1 MNGCVKMKI
10 GEFAKYC
17 GTKISVLRHYDKEKL
32 LIPERID
39 IFTGYRYYSPLQKTI
54 FDRIN
59 ALKNAGFTLHEIRR
73 IISLSAT
80 EEEICDMF
88 ARKADELSNAMKY
101 LKEAEVIMSELNVI
115 FENDR
120 AKIKI
125 KQNDDMT
132 SMCLQLDSYIKN
144 ADCQRI
150 SQFSVCENE
159 ISCRVIKLG
168 EETESEDTILPF
180 VDDENV
186 VGKWEVVGNYAVRED
201 FDENIFKTMSFYGE
215 DVKHIYFLPDG
226 EKYWCFCWTKGY
238 FVVDG
243 YMINPI
249 YNPYKIIE
257 KGNDTYMLIS
267 LRENEAMRGGQ
278 PTILALR
285 QVDNSEYTPEMIAK
299 KDDIDKPFVNDEKII
314 GKWRAHS
321 FLGNKSEFPVDEE
334 DIDDLYFKE
343 IEFFTDGKCRCV
355 YEDDVFE
362 GDDKLSWTKNYLLR
376 KWNWSACEYEIRK
389 IDGTEYMIIE
399 WKSGDYRFGG
409 FDTNY
414 YVFVRA

>member
-1 MNGCVKMKI
+1 MKI

-39 IFTGYRYYSPLQKTI
+39 MFTGYRYYSPLQKMI
-54 FDRIN
+54 FDRIT

-73 IISLSAT
+73 IISFSAS
-80 EEEICDMF
+80 EKEIIEMF
-88 ARKADELSNAMKY
+88 ARKADELSTAMKF
-101 LKEAEVIMSELNVI
+101 LKEAEHIMSELNVI
-115 FENDR
+115 FENNC
-120 AKIKI
+120 AKIRV
-125 KQNDDMT
+125 NNSDDT
-132 SMCLQLDSYIKN
+132 ENLCLQLDSYIKN

-150 SQFSVCENE
+150 SKFSVNENE
-159 ISCRVIKLG
+159 IYCQVVKLG
-168 EETESEDTILPF
+168 DETQSEDSILPF
-180 VDDENV
+180 VDDNQV
-186 VGKWEVVGNYAVRED
+186 IGKWEVVGNYAVRED
-201 FDENIFKTMSFYGE
+201 FEEGIFSTMSFYGE
-215 DVKHIYFLPDG
+215 DVKYLYFLPGG

-243 YMINPI
+243 YRINPI
-249 YNPYKIIE
+249 YNPYEIVK
-257 KGNDTYMLIS
+257 KDDGVYMLIS
-267 LRENEAMRGGQ
+267 LRENEASRGGQ

-285 QVDNSEYTPEMIAK
+285 QVDNHEYTPEMIAK

-321 FLGNKSEFPVDEE
+321 FFGNKSEFPQPEE
-334 DIDDLYFKE
+334 DMEDLYFKE
-343 IEFFTDGKCRCV
+343 IEFFPDGKCRCA

-362 GDDKLSWTKNYLLR
+362 GEDTISWTKNYLLR

-389 IDGTEYMIIE
+389 VEGIEYMIIE

-414 YVFVRA
+414 YVFVRT

>member
-1 MNGCVKMKI
+1 MKI

-39 IFTGYRYYSPLQKTI
+39 MFTGYRYYSPLQKMI
-54 FDRIN
+54 FDRIT

-73 IISLSAT
+73 IISFSAS
-80 EEEICDMF
+80 ENEIIEMF
-88 ARKADELSNAMKY
+88 ARKADELSTAIKF
-101 LKEAEVIMSELNVI
+101 LKEAEHIMSELKVI
-115 FENDR
+115 FENNC
-120 AKIKI
+120 AKIRV
-125 KQNDDMT
+125 KQGDNIT
-132 SMCLQLDSYIKN
+132 NLCLQLDSYIKN

-150 SQFSVCENE
+150 SQFTFDENE
-159 ISCRVIKLG
+159 ISCHVVKLG
-168 EETESEDTILPF
+168 EETQSEDPILPF
-180 VDDENV
+180 VDDNQV

-201 FDENIFKTMSFYGE
+201 FEQGIFSTMSFYGE
-215 DVKHIYFLPDG
+215 DVKYIYFLPNG

-243 YMINPI
+243 YRINPI
-249 YNPYKIIE
+249 YNPYEIVNKDD
-257 KGNDTYMLIS
+257 GVYMLIS
-267 LRENEAMRGGQ
+267 LREFEAAKGGQ

-285 QVDNSEYTPEMIAK
+285 QVDNHEYTPEMIARR
-299 KDDIDKPFVNDEKII
+299 DDIDKPFINDERII
-314 GKWRAHS
+314 GKWRAYS
-321 FLGNKSEFPVDEE
+321 FIGNKLEFPQPEE
-334 DIDDLYFKE
+334 NIDDLYFKE
-343 IEFFTDGKCRCV
+343 IEFFSGGKCRCV
-355 YEDDVFE
+355 YEDAVFE

-376 KWNWSACEYEIRK
+376 KWNWSACEYEIR
-389 IDGTEYMIIE
+389 IHNDIEYMIIE

>member
-1 MNGCVKMKI
+1 MKI
-10 GEFAKYC
+10 GEFANYC
-17 GTKISVLRHYDKEKL
+17 GTKVSVLRHYDKEKL

-39 IFTGYRYYSPLQKTI
+39 NFTGYRYYSPLQKTI

-59 ALKNAGFTLHEIRR
+59 ALKNAGFTLHEIRK
-73 IISLSAT
+73 IISFSLS
-80 EEEICDMF
+80 EEEITQMF
-88 ARKADELSNAMKY
+88 ARKADELNNAIRF
-101 LKEAEVIMSELNVI
+101 LKEAEHIMSELNVI
-115 FENDR
+115 FEKDK
-120 AKIKI
+120 AKIRV
-125 KQNDDMT
+125 KQGDDIEKL
-132 SMCLQLDSYIKN
+132 CRQLDSYIKN

-150 SQFSVCENE
+150 SQFSVNENE
-159 ISCRVIKLG
+159 ISCRVVKLG
-168 EETESEDTILPF
+168 DETESEDPIMPF
-180 VDDENV
+180 IDDKQV
-186 VGKWEVVGNYAVRED
+186 IGKWEVIGNYAVRED
-201 FDENIFKTMSFYGE
+201 FYDNKFCTISFYGE
-215 DVKHIYFLPDG
+215 DVKYICFLPGG

-243 YMINPI
+243 YRINPI
-249 YNPYKIIE
+249 YNPYEIVK
-257 KGNDTYMLIS
+257 KDDNTYMLIS

-285 QVDNSEYTPEMIAK
+285 QVDNHEYTPDMIAR
-299 KDDIDKPFVNDEKII
+299 KDNINLPFVNDEEII

-321 FLGNKSEFPVDEE
+321 FLGNKSEFPQPEE

-343 IEFFTDGKCRCV
+343 IEFFPDGMCRCV

-389 IDGTEYMIIE
+389 VEDIEYMIIE

-414 YVFVRA
+414 YVFTRV

>member
-1 MNGCVKMKI
+1 MKI

-39 IFTGYRYYSPLQKTI
+39 MFTGYRYYSPLQKMI
-54 FDRIN
+54 FDRIT

-73 IISLSAT
+73 IISFSVS
-80 EEEICDMF
+80 EEEISTMF
-88 ARKADELSNAMKY
+88 ARKTDELSNAIKF
-101 LKEAEVIMSELNVI
+101 LKEAEHIMSELNVI
-115 FENDR
+115 FENNC
-120 AKIKI
+120 AKIRV
-125 KQNDDMT
+125 KQGDNKT
-132 SMCLQLDSYIKN
+132 NLCLQLDSYIKN

-150 SQFSVCENE
+150 SQFSVDENE
-159 ISCRVIKLG
+159 ISCQVVKLG
-168 EETESEDTILPF
+168 DDTQSEDMILPF
-180 VDDENV
+180 VGDNQV

-201 FDENIFKTMSFYGE
+201 FEEGIFSTMSFYGE
-215 DVKHIYFLPDG
+215 DVKYLYFLPGG

-243 YMINPI
+243 YRINPI
-249 YNPYKIIE
+249 YNPYEIVK
-257 KGNDTYMLIS
+257 KDDGVYMLIS
-267 LRENEAMRGGQ
+267 LRENEASRGGQ

-285 QVDNSEYTPEMIAK
+285 QVDNHEYTPEMIAK

-321 FLGNKSEFPVDEE
+321 FLGNKSEFPQPEE
-334 DIDDLYFKE
+334 DMEDLYFKE
-343 IEFFTDGKCRCV
+343 IQFFPDGKCRCA

-362 GDDKLSWTKNYLLR
+362 GEDTISWTKNYLLR

-389 IDGTEYMIIE
+389 VEGIEYMIIE

>member
-17 GTKISVLRHYDKEKL
+17 GTKISILRHYNKEKI

-39 IFTGYRYYSPLQKTI
+39 MFTGYRYYSPLQKTI
-54 FDRIN
+54 FERIT

-73 IISLSAT
+73 IISFSMS
-80 EEEICDMF
+80 EEEIIEMF
-88 ARKADELSNAMKY
+88 ARKTDELINAMKF
-101 LKEAEVIMSELNVI
+101 LKEAEYIMSELKVI

-120 AKIKI
+120 AKIRVKHG
-125 KQNDDMT
+125 DDRT
-132 SMCLQLDSYIKN
+132 NLCLQLDSYIKN

-150 SQFSVCENE
+150 SQFAVDENE
-159 ISCRVIKLG
+159 ISCEVIKLG
-168 EETESEDTILPF
+168 DETENKDAILPF
-180 VDDENV
+180 VDDNQV

-201 FDENIFKTMSFYGE
+201 FEQGIFSTMSFYGE
-215 DVKHIYFLPDG
+215 DVKYIYFLPHG
-226 EKYWCFCWTKGY
+226 EKYWCFSWTKGY
-238 FVVDG
+238 LIVDG
-243 YMINPI
+243 YEINPI
-249 YNPYKIIE
+249 YNPYEILNKDD
-257 KGNDTYMLIS
+257 KVYMLIS
-267 LRENEAMRGGQ
+267 LREFEASRGGQ

-343 IEFFTDGKCRCV
+343 IEYFPDGKCRCV

-362 GDDKLSWTKNYLLR
+362 GDDILSWTKNYLLR

>member
-1 MNGCVKMKI
+1 MKI

-39 IFTGYRYYSPLQKTI
+39 MFTGYRYYSPLQKTI

-73 IISLSAT
+73 IISFSAS
-80 EEEICDMF
+80 EEEISEMF
-88 ARKADELSNAMKY
+88 ARKTDELSNAMKF
-101 LKEAEVIMSELNVI
+101 LKEAEHIMSELKVI
-115 FENDR
+115 FENNC
-120 AKIKI
+120 AKIRVKQGDNKI
-125 KQNDDMT
+125 NL
-132 SMCLQLDSYIKN
+132 CLQLDSYIKN

-150 SQFSVCENE
+150 SQFSVDENE
-159 ISCRVIKLG
+159 ISCQVVKLG
-168 EETESEDTILPF
+168 DETQNEDPILPF
-180 VDDENV
+180 FDDNQV

-201 FDENIFKTMSFYGE
+201 FEEGIFSTMSFYGE
-215 DVKHIYFLPDG
+215 DVKYIYFLPGG

-243 YMINPI
+243 YRINPI
-249 YNPYKIIE
+249 YNPYEIVK
-257 KGNDTYMLIS
+257 KDDGVYMLIT
-267 LRENEAMRGGQ
+267 LRENEASRGGQ

-285 QVDNSEYTPEMIAK
+285 QVDNNEYTPEMIAK
-299 KDDIDKPFVNDEKII
+299 KDDIDKPFVNDERII

-321 FLGNKSEFPVDEE
+321 FLGNKSEFPQPEE
-334 DIDDLYFKE
+334 DMEDLYFKE
-343 IEFFTDGKCRCV
+343 IEFFPDGKCRCV
-355 YEDDVFE
+355 YEDDIFDGE
-362 GDDKLSWTKNYLLR
+362 DKISWTKDYLLR

-389 IDGTEYMIIE
+389 VEGIEYMIIE

>member
-1 MNGCVKMKI
+1 MKI

-17 GTKISVLRHYDKEKL
+17 GTKISVLRHYDREKI

-39 IFTGYRYYSPLQKTI
+39 TFTGYRYYSPLQKTI

-73 IISLSAT
+73 IISFSAN
-80 EEEICDMF
+80 EEEITQMF
-88 ARKADELSNAMKY
+88 ARKADELNNAIRF
-101 LKEAEVIMSELNVI
+101 LKEAEYIMSELNVI
-115 FENDR
+115 FEKDK
-120 AKIKI
+120 AKIRVMHC
-125 KQNDDMT
+125 DDIENL
-132 SMCLQLDSYIKN
+132 CRQLDSYIKN

-150 SQFSVCENE
+150 SQFSVNENE
-159 ISCRVIKLG
+159 ISCRVVKLG
-168 EETESEDTILPF
+168 DETESEDPIMPF
-180 VDDENV
+180 IDDKQV
-186 VGKWEVVGNYAVRED
+186 IGKWEVIGNYAVRED
-201 FDENIFKTMSFYGE
+201 FDEDLFSTMSFYGE
-215 DVKHIYFLPDG
+215 DVKYIYFLPNG
-226 EKYWCFCWTKGY
+226 TKYWCFCWTKGY

-243 YMINPI
+243 YRINPI
-249 YNPYKIIE
+249 YNPYELVK
-257 KGNDTYMLIS
+257 KGDETFMLIK

-285 QVDNSEYTPEMIAK
+285 QVDNHEYTPEMIAK
-299 KDDIDKPFVNDEKII
+299 KDDIDKPFVNDERIV

-321 FLGNKSEFPVDEE
+321 FLCNKSEFPEDEE
-334 DIDDLYFKE
+334 DIEDLYFKE
-343 IEFFTDGKCRCV
+343 IEFFPGGECRCV

-362 GDDKLSWTKNYLLR
+362 GNEKVCWTKDYLLR
-376 KWNWSACEYEIRK
+376 KWNWSACEYEIRTHNNK
-389 IDGTEYMIIE
+389 EYLIIE

>member
-1 MNGCVKMKI
+1 MKI

-39 IFTGYRYYSPLQKTI
+39 NFTGYRYYSPLQKTI

-59 ALKNAGFTLHEIRR
+59 ALKNAGFTLHEIRK
-73 IISLSAT
+73 IVSFSVS
-80 EEEICDMF
+80 EEEITQMF
-88 ARKADELSNAMKY
+88 ARKADELNNAIRF
-101 LKEAEVIMSELNVI
+101 LKEAEHIMSELNVI
-115 FENDR
+115 FEKDK
-120 AKIKI
+120 AKIRA
-125 KQNDDMT
+125 NHGDDKY
-132 SMCLQLDSYIKN
+132 SLCLQLDAYIRN

-150 SQFSVCENE
+150 SQFSVNENE
-159 ISCRVIKLG
+159 ISCSVVKLG
-168 EETESEDTILPF
+168 DETDLEDPILPF
-180 VDDENV
+180 IDDKQV
-186 VGKWEVVGNYAVRED
+186 IGKWEIIGNYAVRED
-201 FDENIFKTMSFYGE
+201 FYENKFCTISFYGE
-215 DVKHIYFLPDG
+215 DVKYIYFLPGG

-243 YMINPI
+243 YRINPI
-249 YNPYKIIE
+249 YNPYEIVK
-257 KGNDTYMLIS
+257 KDDNTYMLIS

-285 QVDNSEYTPEMIAK
+285 QVDNHEYTPEMIAR
-299 KDDIDKPFVNDEKII
+299 KDNRNLPFVNDEEII

-321 FLGNKSEFPVDEE
+321 FLGNKSEFPKPEE

-343 IEFFTDGKCRCV
+343 IEFFADGKCRCV
-355 YEDDVFE
+355 YEDDIFE
-362 GDDKLSWTKNYLLR
+362 GNDKISWTKNFLLR

-389 IDGTEYMIIE
+389 KDGTEYMIIE

-414 YVFVRA
+414 YVFTRV

>member
-1 MNGCVKMKI
+1 MKI
-10 GEFAKYC
+10 GEFANYC
-17 GTKISVLRHYDKEKL
+17 GTKVSVLRHYDKEKL

-39 IFTGYRYYSPLQKTI
+39 NFTGYRYYSPLQKTI

-59 ALKNAGFTLHEIRR
+59 ALKNAGFTLHEIRK
-73 IISLSAT
+73 IISFSLS
-80 EEEICDMF
+80 EEEITQMF
-88 ARKADELSNAMKY
+88 ARKADELNNAIRF
-101 LKEAEVIMSELNVI
+101 LKEAEHIMSELNVI
-115 FENDR
+115 FEKDK
-120 AKIKI
+120 AKIRF
-125 KQNDDMT
+125 KQGADIENL
-132 SMCLQLDSYIKN
+132 CRQLDSYIKN

-150 SQFSVCENE
+150 SQFSVNENE
-159 ISCRVIKLG
+159 ISCRVVKLG
-168 EETESEDTILPF
+168 DETETEDPIMPF
-180 VDDENV
+180 IDDKQV
-186 VGKWEVVGNYAVRED
+186 IGKWEVIGNYAVRED
-201 FDENIFKTMSFYGE
+201 FYDNKFCTISFYGE
-215 DVKHIYFLPDG
+215 DVKYIYFLPGG

-243 YMINPI
+243 YRINPI
-249 YNPYKIIE
+249 YNPYEIVE
-257 KGNDTYMLIS
+257 KDDNTYMLIS

-285 QVDNSEYTPEMIAK
+285 QVDNHEYTPEMIAR
-299 KDDIDKPFVNDEKII
+299 KDNINLPFVNDEEII

-321 FLGNKSEFPVDEE
+321 FLGNKSEFPQPEE

-343 IEFFTDGKCRCV
+343 IEFFPDGMCRCV

-362 GDDKLSWTKNYLLR
+362 ADDKLSWTKNYLLR

-389 IDGTEYMIIE
+389 VEDIEYMIIE

-414 YVFVRA
+414 YVFTRV